1 MGDKENPIVGSLI
14 NGLGTNAIA
23 GNDVRKGLMINAALL
38 AGSGGLSGLGA
49 GATQVA
55 GTGSALTNAGA
66 STGLG
71 MAGSA
76 AGTAGTGTTLAG
88 TGSALTGAGASTAAN
103 TAFMNPAGV
112 SAGTNTLMG
121 ASQAAPVA
129 TTAAPANLSTLLEQG
144 LSPDLALDAANAA
157 GTTGGYTGYGMAGN
171 PAANMT
177 FLDKLGAGANAVGQ
191 YAQQNPVLT
200 QMAVQTAQQMLQQP
214 QRQASPPGLLRG
226 NQIQA
231 SAPQYQ
237 LDSPKVSLI

>member
-1 MGDKENPIVGSLI
+1 MSGQGAMIGAAVGA
-14 NGLGTNAIA
+14 TY
-23 GNDVRKGLMINAALL
+23 NAARGKDPVKGAMIGAAIGGTGGAMGVPGL
-38 AGSGGLSGLGA
+38 AAS
-49 GATQVA
+49 TTTA
-55 GTGSALTNAGA
+55 GTAAGTA
-66 STGLG
+66 AGTGLG

-76 AGTAGTGTTLAG
+76 AGTAGTGATLAG

-121 ASQAAPVA
+121 ASQATPVA

-200 QMAVQTAQQMLQQP
+200 QMAMQTGQSLLQSREP
-214 QRQASPPGLLRG
+214 QLQSPGLLRG
-226 NQIQA
+226 SPSQVA
-231 SAPQYQ
+231 APQYQ
-237 LDSPKVSLI
+237 VGIPKVSLI

>member
-1 MGDKENPIVGSLI
+1 MSGPG
-14 NGLGTNAIA
+14 A
-23 GNDVRKGLMINAALL
+23 MIGAA
-38 AGSGGLSGLGA
+38 A
-49 GATQVA
+49 GATYNAARGKDPVKGALIGAAVGATGGAMGVPGLAASTGTAA
-55 GTGSALTNAGA
+55 GTAGA
-66 STGLG
+66 TGLG

-76 AGTAGTGTTLAG
+76 AGTAGTAAGTAGTGATLAG

-121 ASQAAPVA
+121 ASQATPVA

-200 QMAVQTAQQMLQQP
+200 QMAMQTGQSLLQQREP
-214 QRQASPPGLLRG
+214 QLQSPGLLRG
-226 NQIQA
+226 SPSQVA
-231 SAPQYQ
+231 APQYQ
-237 LDSPKVSLI
+237 VGIPKVSLI